1 MVEKPLECLEYIIL
15 QELTHLKVS
24 NHGKD
29 SIANMDKYMPDLKDR
44 KNLLNEQI
52 LDCYKE

>member
-1 MVEKPLECLEYIIL
+1 MLIYNHSQSSKEK
-15 QELTHLKVS
+15 KRS
-24 NHGKD
+24 ANHGKD
-29 SIANMDKYMPDLKDR
+29 FIANMDKYMPDWKDR